1 MKRKLLELFD
11 DLYNALDELLYSQM
25 ISCETF
31 RELDSKV
38 KTPLTEIFHELNE
51 EDK

>member
-1 MKRKLLELFD
+1 MKQELLELFD
-11 DLYNALDELLYSQM
+11 NVYNALDELLYSQL

-38 KTPLTEIFHELNE
+38 KTPLAEIFHELAK
-51 EDK
+51 ED